1 MYYSDDVVEEV
12 RSRSDI
18 VDVISGYISLKQR
31 GNNFTACCP
40 FHSDNSPSFSVSRDK
55 QLYHCFGCGEGG
67 NVFTFIMKY
76 ENFTFPEAIKYLADR
91 AGFTLPE
98 RELSESEKRSQN
110 EKQRL
115 RDVNKDAANY
125 FYKLL
130 MRTEH
135 GKRGLEYFKKRGLD
149 EDDIKKFGLGYS
161 DIYSDDTYKY
171 LKSKGYSDKEIV
183 DAGLADIDEVEGGR
197 DKFWNRVMIPIQDIN
212 GKVIAFGGR
221 VLGDAKPKY
230 VNTRDTKLFNKSEV
244 VYMLN
249 EARRSKRRGVI
260 LCEGYM
266 DVISLHKA
274 GFDNAVAA
282 LGTAFTPQHAN
293 LIKRF
298 ADLVYV
304 STDSDEAGTVAA
316 CRVVRT
322 CFNARLDTKYINL
335 KPYKDPDELILAEG
349 TEGYEKRIKD
359 AIPGLMFL
367 IDVEAATLNLNDPDD
382 KSVLY
387 NKAADLLSRIE
398 DPSKVQT
405 YIESFSNRYFMDGA
419 TLKKTITKYRKILE
433 NQADDTEK
441 DTVYQLNKRTS
452 ATTVQTRTNEENS
465 EGRNTEAERLLLT
478 WLIDMPILFKHI
490 EGILDESYFVDD
502 DVKPIAELVFD
513 QYRRFGHVEPAKIVN
528 HFQEVE
534 LQALAGKIVQTTLPF
549 DVDDAEKG
557 RTVTDLVK
565 RTLEDYVK
573 YMQAHANGD
582 MKLIMEMFDVK
593 GKIKNINIRL

>member
-1 MYYSDDVVEEV
+1 MFYSEEVVEEV
-12 RSRSDI
+12 RSRNDI
-18 VDVISGYISLKQR
+18 VDVVSGYISLKQR

-91 AGFTLPE
+91 AGITLPE
-98 RELSESEKRSQN
+98 RELTENEKRSQN
-110 EKQRL
+110 ERMRL

-125 FYKLL
+125 FYRLL
-130 MRTEH
+130 TKSEH
-135 GKRGLEYFKKRGLD
+135 GKKGLEYFKKRGLD
-149 EDDIKKFGLGYS
+149 EEDIKRFGLGYS

-171 LKSKGYSDKEIV
+171 LKSKGYTDKEIV
-183 DAGLADIDEVEGGR
+183 DSGLADVDEVEGGR

-249 EARRSKRRGVI
+249 EARRTKRRGVI

-293 LIKRF
+293 LIKRYT
-298 ADLVYV
+298 DLVYI
-304 STDSDEAGTVAA
+304 STDSDGAGTVAA
-316 CRVVRT
+316 CKAVRT
-322 CFNARLDTKYINL
+322 CFNARLDTKYIDL

-349 TEGYEKRIKD
+349 TEGYEKRIKE

-367 IDVEAATLNLNDPDD
+367 VDREADNLNLNDPDD
-382 KSVLY
+382 KATLY
-387 NKAADLLSRIE
+387 NKAAEILARLE
-398 DPSKVQT
+398 DPEKVQT
-405 YIESFSNRYFMDGA
+405 YIESFSNRYFLDGA
-419 TLKKTITKYRKILE
+419 TLKKTIIKYRKVISDETNEL
-433 NQADDTEK
+433 DK
-441 DTVYQLNKRTS
+441 DQVYQLNKGPAANQQATS
-452 ATTVQTRTNEENS
+452 NNGHP

-478 WLIDMPILFKHI
+478 WLIEMPELFRHI
-490 EGILDESYFVDD
+490 EGILDETHFVDE
-502 DVKPIAELVFD
+502 DVKPIAILVFD
-513 QYRRFGHVEPAKIVN
+513 QYRKNGRVEPAKILN
-528 HFQEVE
+528 YFEDVE
-534 LQALAGKIVQTTLPF
+534 LQSLAGKIVQTTLPF
-549 DVDDAEKG
+549 DIDDAEKG

-573 YMQAHANGD
+573 YMQAHSNGD
-582 MKLIMEMFDVK
+582 MKNIMAIFDVK
-593 GKIKNINIRL
+593 GRIKDINIKL